1 MTDRPLVLF
10 KPKLP
15 KLSKSE
21 SKVLDLLV
29 EAGKLIVPLYEQQE
43 NHKTLGANFY
53 PSRVSKKEIERAAEK
68 DPKILDPYTVVEKR
82 GGKLVTIPY
91 HEKYAQLLK
100 PIADKLI
107 QAAKITDNKEFSKR
121 LSLQAK
127 SLLDGSYNEASK
139 SWMSMKHYI
148 LDIVIGPIE
157 RYDDKLFFVKTS
169 YQCWV
174 GVLNKEET
182 NKITEFQKIILSSR
196 RKTLMPTE
204 QVSFF
209 DKVQSRVDATVLF
222 SGLIARFRFTG
233 TNLPNDVLL
242 MERYGSEITLFEDS
256 LNYWFSRRHLPIFKS
271 VFEKQ
276 FQQSYNEEEL
286 RKGSLYNIVLHELAH
301 TFMRYRDS
309 EKRLGNLF
317 PAIDEIGAS
326 VMGIKVCGSLLIKD
340 VISQKD
346 LEHIMVMFI
355 VRLFDW
361 LNDLEKDPS
370 MIHYIKG
377 NAVALNFLISSGA
390 LKLAGGIS
398 WPNFTKMFVAI
409 DELASVLDRIL
420 SMGSQK
426 DAERFIETY
435 GSLDIFND
443 YKKTLKKI
451 K

>member
-1 MTDRPLVLF
+1 MEKALVIF
-10 KPKLP
+10 KPNLP

-21 SKVLDLLV
+21 RKVLNLLI
-29 EAGKLIVPLYEQQE
+29 EAGKLIAPIYEQQE
-43 NHKTLGANFY
+43 NHKYPGANFY
-53 PSRVSKKEIERAAEK
+53 PYGVSKKEIEKAAKK
-68 DPKILDPYTVVEKR
+68 DPKILDPYTIVEKKN
-82 GGKLVTIPY
+82 GKLVTIPY
-91 HEKYAQLLK
+91 HEKYTGLLK
-100 PIADKLI
+100 PIADKLL
-107 QAAKITDNKEFSKR
+107 QAAKISSSKEFTKR
-121 LSLQAK
+121 LKIQAK
-127 SLLDGSYNEASK
+127 ALLGGSYNEASRA
-139 SWMSMKHYI
+139 WMTMKPNV

-174 GVLNKEET
+174 GVLNAEET
-182 NKITEFQKIILSSR
+182 DKVTEFQKIILSSK

-204 QVSFF
+204 QVSFY
-209 DKVQSRVDATVLF
+209 DKVQSRIDRTILF

-242 MERYGSEITLFEDS
+242 MEKYGSEITLFEDS
-256 LNYWFSRRHLPIFKS
+256 LNYWFSRRHLPIFKA
-271 VFEKQ
+271 VFEKK
-276 FQQSYNEEEL
+276 FQQSYDLESL
-286 RKGSLYNIVLHELAH
+286 RKGSMYNIVLHELSH
-301 TFMRYRDS
+301 TFMRYKGS
-309 EKRLGNLF
+309 EARLSDLF
-317 PAIDEIGAS
+317 PSIDEIGAS

-340 VISQKD
+340 AISQKE

-370 MIHYIKG
+370 MIHYVRG

-420 SMGSQK
+420 SMGSRQ
-426 DAERFIETY
+426 DAESFIEKY
-435 GSLDIFND
+435 GSLSIFDD